1 MKEIK
6 NPFDFYPN
14 WYDKQDNNKEINF
27 HQLFFVYQHINK
39 EWYFDTPA
47 LQPHTILNGKINR

>member
-14 WYDKQDNNKEINF
+14 WYDKQDNNKETNF

-39 EWYFDTPA
+39 EWHFDTPA
-47 LQPHTILNGKINR
+47 LKRYDPNWQDN